1 MAPSAPTQIR
11 DVGLASPAAATLVAV
26 AGVVLSIERTSSTLS
41 VTSYS
46 PGCSEAAL
54 ASFFASLAVSPE
66 QAASSPAAA
75 APKIIVRIGLL
86 PCLCRS
92 GLLGVALADAL
103 GVDPHGHRHSARRAG
118 AGVGL
123 HAHPHLV
130 GVGAVA
136 ALHCHRL
143 RQAR

>member
-11 DVGLASPAAATLVAV
+11 DVGLASPAAATFIVV
-26 AGVVLSIERTSSTLS
+26 DGVVLSVERTSSTLS

-54 ASFFASLAVSPE
+54 ASFFASCAVSPE

-86 PCLCRS
+86 PCWWTGRS
-92 GLLGVALADAL
+92 GLFGVALADAL
-103 GVDPHGHRHSARRAG
+103 GVDPHG
-118 AGVGL
+118 
-123 HAHPHLV
+123 
-130 GVGAVA
+130 
-136 ALHCHRL
+136 
-143 RQAR
+143 